1 MTQKLVSEQVLVRRW
16 RQIIS
21 ESSSESVSDVPM
33 MATQPQ
39 NLILSPFSLH
49 PLSLFPS
56 SLSPPS
62 NLSLY
67 PFRSF
72 HPSHPRWTWKA
83 IFSSPE
89 GPEPYD
95 IWTLV
100 SDGWWFWTLYNSCL
114 LTCGCTH
121 KDVIKATRS
130 LSWCLFRGAYFAV
143 PISLSRFRD
152 ANFAAQ
158 ILRRKFCGANFATQI
173 LRGLRGIRFCRFGKI
188 QNHDLGDSNPRSLEF
203 VIWSL
208 PLGYAASDF

>member
-1 MTQKLVSEQVLVRRW
+1 MS
-16 RQIIS
+16 
-21 ESSSESVSDVPM
+21 
-33 MATQPQ
+33 TQPQ

-56 SLSPPS
+56 SLSS
-62 NLSLY
+62 HLNLSLY

-100 SDGWWFWTLYNSCL
+100 SDGWWFRTLYNSCL

-121 KDVIKATRS
+121 KDMITATRS
-130 LSWCLFRGAYFAV
+130 LSCLLGVYDSVDLAKSKIMTLGIWTHDLWSWWHGRSHLATLHVIVSIVKTYINQI
-143 PISLSRFRD
+143 PISAPKSF
-152 ANFAAQ
+152 
-158 ILRRKFCGANFATQI
+158 
-173 LRGLRGIRFCRFGKI
+173 
-188 QNHDLGDSNPRSLEF
+188 
-203 VIWSL
+203 
-208 PLGYAASDF
+208 